1 MSQWF
6 HAQDGHQN
14 GPVSAEELRHLV
26 SSGTV
31 GPDDL
36 VWCDGMPEWVPVKTL
51 AQFAPPAPNQI
62 PPPPARSVAPPP
74 PATANPYQPP
84 ASPMAARAPFGI
96 RAGGDIDIGEA
107 LSLGWQGFS
116 QNFLL
121 GSVLTLLGVVI
132 AFFSSLVLGV
142 IPILGPL
149 AGNFLLM
156 NPLLAG
162 GLYAGVVAADNARG
176 NQRSVELGD
185 LFAAFKANYGHVV
198 LYSLLIAAISVGA
211 VLVIALPMVFLIPM
225 AQDQPALL
233 VFAMLVL
240 LVPLMYAGLRL
251 SFAYQLL
258 VDKQA
263 SMGDALSGTWQI
275 TRGQVLALLALSL
288 IIGLI
293 NIIGMLMLV
302 VGMFPAMFLSACILG
317 AAYRQVAGD

>member
-6 HAQDGHQN
+6 HAQDGRQN
-14 GPVSAEELRHLV
+14 GPVSEEELRHLV

-36 VWCDGMPEWVPVKTL
+36 VWCDGMSEWVPVKTL
-51 AQFAPPAPNQI
+51 AQFAPPAPSQV
-62 PPPPARSVAPPP
+62 PPPPARNMVPPP
-74 PATANPYQPP
+74 PATASPYQPP

-96 RAGGDIDIGEA
+96 RPGGDIDIGEA

-116 QNFLL
+116 RNFLL
-121 GSVLTLLGVVI
+121 GSVMTLLGTVI
-132 AFFSSLVLGV
+132 WFASSLVLGI
-142 IPILGPL
+142 IPILGPI
-149 AGNFLLM
+149 AGNVLLAY
-156 NPLLAG
+156 PLIAG

-176 NQRSVELGD
+176 NQRPVELED
-185 LFAAFKANYGHVV
+185 LFAAFKANYGQVV
-198 LYSLLIAAISVGA
+198 LYSLLMAAITFGTIM
-211 VLVIALPMVFLIPM
+211 VIALSMVLLIPM
-225 AQDQPALL
+225 AQEQPLL
-233 VFAMLVL
+233 LTFAMLVL
-240 LVPLMYAGLRL
+240 LIPLMYATLRL

-275 TRGQVLALLALSL
+275 TRGQVLALLALTL
-288 IIGLI
+288 IIVVI
-293 NIIGMLMLV
+293 NSIGMLLFV